1 MDKKI
6 PQSISTKDLAE
17 KIEKIKKEKLKE
29 NKVVSLNDYRRATNP
44 HYLLVV
50 DDDTTTQNAIRRIF
64 EKEGYQV
71 LTAAD
76 GTELIRIL
84 ELHPLDAI
92 LLDIKLP
99 WVDGYELCKLIKQ
112 HEEFK
117 NIPLVFLSGK
127 KSEIE
132 VKKGFE
138 MGCDEYVTKPFD
150 IEEIK
155 KTVKDLIRLK

>member
-29 NKVVSLNDYRRATNP
+29 NKVVSLSDYRRATNP

-50 DDDTTTQNAIRRIF
+50 DDDSTTQNAIKRIF
-64 EKEGYQV
+64 EKEGFQV
-71 LTAAD
+71 LTASD

-112 HEEFK
+112 HDEFK
-117 NIPLVFLSGK
+117 KVPLVFLSGK

-155 KTVKDLIRLK
+155 KTVKNLIRLK